1 MTVVNFAVA
10 VAVAVAV
17 AAPRL
22 TSRFGAGPLLATGLA
37 VTAIACSHHL
47 GRPPRRPPLRVVRQR
62 TYRPPGAAPPS
73 VGRRPGQAGSVTRD
87 VTFVD
92 VDDALND
99 DVDTAYR
106 TKYRRH
112 AENTLNRVTRPQ
124 ARAITM
130 N

>member
-1 MTVVNFAVA
+1 MPHH
-10 VAVAVAV
+10 
-17 AAPRL
+17 PR
-22 TSRFGAGPLLATGLA
+22 SAEGQ
-37 VTAIACSHHL
+37 V
-47 GRPPRRPPLRVVRQR
+47 
-62 TYRPPGAAPPS
+62 
-73 VGRRPGQAGSVTRD
+73 QAGSVTRD

-92 VDDALND
+92 VDDVLND

>member
-1 MTVVNFAVA
+1 MIAWTSEELATIGDAEELAVA
-10 VAVAVAV
+10 
-17 AAPRL
+17 
-22 TSRFGAGPLLATGLA
+22 S
-37 VTAIACSHHL
+37 
-47 GRPPRRPPLRVVRQR
+47 RRPDGILRPFVTIWVVRVGGDLYVR
-62 TYRPPGAAPPS
+62 S
-73 VGRRPGQAGSVTRD
+73 VNGPTARLVPHHPRSAEGQVQAGSVTRD
-87 VTFVD
+87 VTF